1 MKKFSFNLENLLQHR
16 KNLEEREKTALS
28 RIQYNLQNEQNRR
41 DQILARNLEAL
52 AELEALR
59 RSNSTQD
66 ELRLY
71 YPYLDRLKHEAD
83 KSAQNIVRL
92 EKELQEQKSVVLVA
106 SRNKKVIET
115 LKSRK
120 KAEHMLEADRQEQKF
135 IDEVVV
141 SRMGRNQE

>member
-1 MKKFSFNLENLLQHR
+1 LQHR